1 MASPSRTRSSPRINL
16 VAVPEVLTVDDQTDR
31 MALGARS
38 IAIRAIELIDLVW
51 RREPTLFIELGVSW
65 TIAAWAATILLFGIS
80 TYPPPIS
87 TSIGRLPETLLGLTG
102 TAIVATQLI
111 AIVTRHRDTRGYASF
126 AAAVWLGYLSFSILA
141 GNWRLAG
148 GFVYLGAALAALL
161 PFWRVVLDR
170 RL

>member
-1 MASPSRTRSSPRINL
+1 MASPSRSPRINL

-38 IAIRAIELIDLVW
+38 VAIRAIELIDLIW
-51 RREPTLFIELGVSW
+51 RREPTMFIELGVAW

-80 TYPPPIS
+80 SYPPPIS
-87 TSIGRLPETLLGLTG
+87 ASIGRLPELLLGMTG
-102 TAIVATQLI
+102 TVIVASQLI